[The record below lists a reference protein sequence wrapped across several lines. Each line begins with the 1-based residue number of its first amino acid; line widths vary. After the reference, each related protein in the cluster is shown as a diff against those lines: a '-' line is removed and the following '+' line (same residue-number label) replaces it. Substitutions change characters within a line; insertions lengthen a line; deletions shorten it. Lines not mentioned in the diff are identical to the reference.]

1 MKIFAGNGRWLPTKI
16 WRNFFVLFIGS
27 GCVLISSANFA
38 DEAPLPS
45 DQGYMLIRIGLNRGE
60 SVGTLAMSNVDTNEV
75 IRCRTDSFEPAGSN
89 GWMALVVMPS
99 GRYFW
104 SEYEASLGTGVEAV
118 RNLNQM
124 YKRKSP
130 GSASDTF
137 EIVPGVV
144 NYVGDWTM
152 RVLPSQRGRLEP
164 IIAYDKSTLERYL
177 LQYPEHANQYQIY
190 LSVMGKAAISLQE
203 LAKIMEE

>member
-1 MKIFAGNGRWLPTKI
+1 MRSIAGNGRWLPKKM
-16 WRNFFVLFIGS
+16 WRNFLALFISCGCLLFS
-27 GCVLISSANFA
+27 GAILA
-38 DEAPLPS
+38 DEAALS
-45 DQGYMLIRIGLNRGE
+45 SEQGYMLIRISLTQGE
-60 SVGTLAMSNVDTNEV
+60 RVGTLAMSNVDTNQV
-75 IRCRTDSFEPAGSN
+75 IRCRTNSFEPAGSN
-89 GWMALVVMPS
+89 GWMALVAMPT

-104 SEYEASLGTGVEAV
+104 SEYEARYGTGVEAV

-152 RVLPSQRGRLEP
+152 RVVPSQRARLDP
-164 IIAYDKSTLERYL
+164 IIEYDKSTLERYL
-177 LQYPEHANQYQIY
+177 EEYPEHSNKYEIY

-203 LAKIMEE
+203 LAKITEE

>member
-1 MKIFAGNGRWLPTKI
+1 MKIFAGIGRWIPAQM
-16 WRNFFVLFIGS
+16 WRNFLVLFIGS
-27 GCVLISSANFA
+27 GCLLISVANFA

-45 DQGYMLIRIGLNRGE
+45 EQGYMLIRISLNQGE
-60 SVGTLAMSNVDTNEV
+60 RVGTLAMSNVDTNQV
-75 IRCRTDSFEPAGSN
+75 VRCRTDSFESAGSN
-89 GWMALVVMPS
+89 GWMALVAMPT

-104 SEYEASLGTGVEAV
+104 SEYETSYGTGVEAV

-152 RVLPSQRGRLEP
+152 RVVPSQRARLDP
-164 IIAYDKSTLERYL
+164 IIEYDKSTLERYL
-177 LQYPEHANQYQIY
+177 AKYPEYANQYQIY

-203 LAKIMEE
+203 LAKITEE